1 MLTSAADAST
11 VGSPR
16 KEDETWQLTRFA
28 PHESVRYFS
37 SDLGRLLADT
47 LRNSLA
53 ELRKDE
59 EARMSL

>member
-1 MLTSAADAST
+1 MLTSVTEAST
-11 VGSPR
+11 IVNPR
-16 KEDETWQLTRFA
+16 KEDEAWQLTRFA